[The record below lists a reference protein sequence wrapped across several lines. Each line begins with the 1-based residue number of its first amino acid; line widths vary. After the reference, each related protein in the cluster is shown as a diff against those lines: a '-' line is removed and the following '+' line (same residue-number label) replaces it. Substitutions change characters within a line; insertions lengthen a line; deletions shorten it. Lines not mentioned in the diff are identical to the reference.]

1 MTAMWQKAGRAARAG
16 AASGGMSRRRR
27 CRVGLRG
34 WDPTKEIGGLLVFGL
49 CGTTESVSA
58 ANPPVLDAGVDMIGV
73 MLSSPYTAERD
84 VAGIASSPL
93 AGT

>member
-1 MTAMWQKAGRAARAG
+1 MTANWQKAARAARAG

-27 CRVGLRG
+27 CQVGCGAGTPPR
-34 WDPTKEIGGLLVFGL
+34 KLVDYWCL

>member
-1 MTAMWQKAGRAARAG
+1 MTANWQKAARAARAG
-16 AASGGMSRRRR
+16 AASGHVPATPLPGRLRAGTPPRKL
-27 CRVGLRG
+27 VGY
-34 WDPTKEIGGLLVFGL
+34 WCL
-49 CGTTESVSA
+49 CGTTASVSA